1 MEESEVDRLLNHH
14 RQHPSLTAQPR
25 CNIRIAAADLF
36 APAKEFVMNLKL
48 LVAILVIA
56 AMPGWVQ
63 AQTAV
68 TDEGAQH
75 ETLSGDKAQS
85 QTRAST
91 GDKAQSQT
99 NDDPSQRAF
108 ETISGDKTQTKSYC
122 DIVKLT
128 DQVNQANQK
137 GDTEASLKLA
147 KQIVQVSQSLDPQAY
162 RILMPRLSSI
172 PYKDVEAKLGLKPDP
187 TILPIIDKLD
197 ELCESMQQESDEPA
211 GSESRSDNTDDNRQA
226 R

>member
-1 MEESEVDRLLNHH
+1 
-14 RQHPSLTAQPR
+14 
-25 CNIRIAAADLF
+25 
-36 APAKEFVMNLKL
+36 MNLKL

-85 QTRAST
+85 QTRASS
-91 GDKAQSQT
+91 GDKVQTQT
-99 NDDPSQRAF
+99 NAPSGIINDVSAQQAF

-122 DIVKLT
+122 DIVKLNN
-128 DQVNQANQK
+128 QMEQANQK
-137 GDTEASLKLA
+137 GDTEASLKIGR
-147 KQIVQVSQSLDPQAY
+147 QMREVSQSLDPQAY
-162 RILMPRLSSI
+162 KILQAKLSSI
-172 PYKDVEAKLGLKPDP
+172 PYQDLNAQLGLKGDP
-187 TILPIIDKLD
+187 TMPAIIDKLD
-197 ELCESMQQESDEPA
+197 GECESLQQESDEPA

>member
-1 MEESEVDRLLNHH
+1 
-14 RQHPSLTAQPR
+14 
-25 CNIRIAAADLF
+25 
-36 APAKEFVMNLKL
+36 MNLKL

-56 AMPGWVQ
+56 AVPGWVQ
-63 AQTAV
+63 AQTTV

-85 QTRAST
+85 QTKAST

-122 DIVKLT
+122 DIVKLN
-128 DQVNQANQK
+128 DQRNQANQK
-137 GDTEASLKLA
+137 GDTEASLKLGRQM
-147 KQIVQVSQSLDPQAY
+147 KEVGQSLDPQAF
-162 RILMPRLSSI
+162 RILMPKLSSI
-172 PYKDVEAKLGLKPDP
+172 PYRDAAQFGLNIDP
-187 TILPIIDKLD
+187 TIPAILDKLD
-197 ELCESMQQESDEPA
+197 GLCESLQQESDEPA
-211 GSESRSDNTDDNRQA
+211 GSDSRSDNTDDNRQA